1 MMKRIAAII
10 VIAFCICY
18 CTKPVDI
25 NLPPH
30 DPRLVLHGYVTVGD
44 TFKIA
49 LGKTMVLDTLAG
61 SGKTYV
67 NNGWVLL
74 YENNTFLDSLKY
86 KAAESRYVSSRTIA
100 APGKTYRIRAGAP
113 GFPEIEAVTYAPFP
127 LPTISLSHSKNTG
140 STSGGLLL
148 DDIKFSFND
157 PAGENDFY
165 LAVLHTSDGSN
176 CVYTYDPSVEK
187 YTVTLAP
194 FSDGGNC
201 IENTRILFT
210 DKIFNGTLKEM
221 TLSTY
226 SSSLEPYT
234 NPYTGVVS
242 QPYLTR
248 YHITEDYFRYYKTAI
263 NQDDIFEEGPSLTIP
278 RMAKGNVKNGY
289 GLFTVFAAVT
299 DTIR

>member
-1 MMKRIAAII
+1 MKRIATILII
-10 VIAFCICY
+10 ASGIAY
-18 CTKPVDI
+18 CTKPS
-25 NLPPH
+25 NFTLPPYE
-30 DPRLVLHGYVTVGD
+30 PALVLHGYVTVGD

-49 LGKTMVLDTLAG
+49 LGKTMTLDTLQE
-61 SGKTYV
+61 SKKTYV

-86 KAAESRYVSSRTIA
+86 NATELRYVSSRIIA

-113 GFPEIEAVTYAPFP
+113 DFPEATAYAPFP
-127 LPTISLSHSKNTG
+127 IHTISLSRSKSTG

-157 PAGENDFY
+157 PAGENNFY
-165 LAVLHTSDGSN
+165 LAKLYTSDGSN
-176 CVYTYDPSVEK
+176 CVFTYDPAVER

-194 FSDGGNC
+194 FNDGGNC
-201 IENTRILFT
+201 IDNRQILFT
-210 DKIFNGTLKEM
+210 DKTFNGTLKEM
-221 TLSTY
+221 TLSAY
-226 SSSLEPYT
+226 SSSLVPYT
-234 NPYTGVVS
+234 NPGTGQVS